1 MSKQDAKTPFMTPK
15 SNKPPALAISTA
27 QKVLLSQAPNIY
39 LIGLMGAGK
48 STAGRLLAQT
58 LGRTF
63 YDSDDEIIQ
72 RTGASIPTIFE
83 IEGESGFRDREQ
95 RMIAEL
101 CDKKSVVL
109 GTGGGAILRE
119 ANREALKQS
128 GWVVYLSTSPERL
141 INRTR
146 YDKNRP
152 LLQTADPLATL
163 TQLYQVRHP
172 IYESLADIV
181 IKTGTGHVTHVV
193 SQIIEHLCERLGQ
206 AMQVPPADMATA
218 APQNSSNEVSNNVPN
233 SSSKAN

>member
-1 MSKQDAKTPFMTPK
+1 MTSRP
-15 SNKPPALAISTA
+15 NKNALAITPA
-27 QKVLLSQAPNIY
+27 QKALLNQAPNIY

-58 LGRTF
+58 MGREF
-63 YDSDDEIIQ
+63 YDSDDEIVK

-83 IEGESGFRDREQ
+83 IEGEAGFREREQ

-101 CDKKSVVL
+101 CAKKSVIL

-119 ANREALKQS
+119 ANREALKNT

-152 LLQTADPLATL
+152 LLQTANPLSVL
-163 TQLYQVRHP
+163 TQLYEVRHP
-172 IYESLADIV
+172 IYQDLADIV
-181 IKTGTGHVTHVV
+181 ITTGAGHVTHVV
-193 SQIIEHLCERLGQ
+193 AHIIEQLIACIGQ
-206 AMQVPPADMATA
+206 NLHAQ
-218 APQNSSNEVSNNVPN
+218 
-233 SSSKAN
+233 